1 MKTTATALCA
11 LLLAAPAWAQQD
23 VFRNDRPETRVTPT
37 ERPPRDTSR
46 SEGVNIGQERGGQI
60 SPQVH
65 QALNALSRNAVAAQQ
80 FGNLAASK
88 QAPAD
93 IRDLGDRMVVANSEI
108 NERLDAVSARLG
120 VELPQRMPASD
131 QAFFE
136 ALAETNQDEFARGL
150 VAWVNEVY
158 PKSIRALQAMADD
171 PALAELSR
179 TAIPA
184 LRDQLRASQQM
195 AQAYFQG
202 GPMQAEM
209 PDDRIQPRGGDQPVD
224 EAGRSYRREPGPVDP
239 QSRTQAPPGGD
250 LAAIPAGEP
259 AVTNAGGLLAA
270 IANADEEVRQL
281 GMTSDIEPEQVRIVP
296 AQEALPSGDVGMLRD
311 SVRDNQDQI
320 DRLRRAIG
328 QEDALNRALEG
339 GNVSPGDVIAM
350 DVMDEGV
357 VLYTLGPQQA
367 ETPAR

>member
-23 VFRNDRPETRVTPT
+23 VLRNDVPETRVTPS
-37 ERPPRDTSR
+37 EQPPRDTSR
-46 SEGVNIGQERGGQI
+46 SEGVSVGQGAVQA
-60 SPQVH
+60 SPQVR
-65 QALNALSRNAVAAQQ
+65 QALTALSRNAVAAQQ

-88 QAPAD
+88 QAPAA
-93 IRDLGDRMVVANSEI
+93 IRDLADHMVATNSDI
-108 NERLDAVSARLG
+108 NERLDALSARLG
-120 VELPQRMPASD
+120 LELPQRMPD
-131 QAFFE
+131 QDQQFFE
-136 ALAETNQDEFARGL
+136 TLSETNQDEFARGL

-158 PKSIRALQAMADD
+158 PKSIRALQVVADQ
-171 PALAELSR
+171 PATADLAQA
-179 TAIPA
+179 AIPA
-184 LRDQLRASQQM
+184 LRDQLRASQRM
-195 AQAYFQG
+195 AQAYLEG

-209 PDDRIQPRGGDQPVD
+209 PEGQSYRQPRVGT
-224 EAGRSYRREPGPVDP
+224 DP
-239 QSRTQAPPGGD
+239 QSRTRAAGEGS

-296 AQEALPSGDVGMLRD
+296 AQEALASGDVAVLRE
-311 SVRDNQDQI
+311 SVRRNQDGI

-328 QEDALNRALEG
+328 REDALSRALRG
-339 GNVSPGDVIAM
+339 GDASPGDVIAM

-367 ETPAR
+367 EAGER